1 MTTVT
6 VSPKFPVVIPQ
17 KIRESLNIHPGQ
29 KVQILSVKGT
39 SRSFCSTRL
48 ERCGGFSR
56 ESAPR
61 FPGSRAECEFECR
74 GFVRMAR
81 IFRRWT
87 QCRFFAPPFET
98 PDLFSL
104 PSISL
109 LEVFKRILRQR
120 GENEAL
126 QALALMMEGRVVDLD
141 ADPVIRAKTIGRSEK
156 LPLADCVM
164 LATALK
170 FDALL
175 WSQDGDF
182 ENLSGIRFI
191 KEIF

>member
-1 MTTVT
+1 MNLN
-6 VSPKFPVVIPQ
+6 VVD
-17 KIRESLNIHPGQ
+17 SSGW
-29 KVQILSVKGT
+29 
-39 SRSFCSTRL
+39 L
-48 ERCGGFSR
+48 EYFADGPN
-56 ESAPR
+56 AD
-61 FPGSRAECEFECR
+61 
-74 GFVRMAR
+74 
-81 IFRRWT
+81 
-87 QCRFFAPPFET
+87 FFAPPFET
-98 PDLFSL
+98 PDLFIL

-120 GENEAL
+120 GENEAF

-164 LATALK
+164 FATALK